1 MLLDEIVIYVYMKLK
16 LKKLRL
22 VNYLIWNFK
31 IWKIL
36 IFVDNKISLF
46 NMNNKKVDKRVI
58 RKLWSLDF

>member
-22 VNYLIWNFK
+22 VNYLIWSFK

>member
-16 LKKLRL
+16 LEKLRL